1 MPQLTELRRELRF
14 SAELFQLIQT
24 LKNIA
29 ASQYHTLEKEKE
41 RFEAFMEAFADFF
54 RVVNLVDVNNPL
66 VRRASDVLGIVVV
79 TSDAGFMGG
88 LNSMVIE
95 AALEERGTRPD
106 DQVRWIVIGEKGA
119 SNYTQNG
126 RSFKYFRG
134 IVQETRYEQ
143 ALEIRDYVVQEVLEG
158 RIGHVALAYPKPIS
172 FTQQTVEVIRILPCI
187 DIFDRS
193 ASPPLA
199 AGASGASGFVNRTMT
214 QARQVIVESSFD
226 DMVKYLAEVWVAS
239 RLYEVFEDSKLAE
252 FAARAMHLEGSAQKL
267 EKDLKKL
274 KHQCFRAT
282 HEMIDKGMRE
292 SFSSRKKKKK
302 PVAA

>member
-1 MPQLTELRRELRF
+1 MPQLNELKRGLRF

-29 ASQYHTLEKEKE
+29 ASQYHMLEKEKE
-41 RFEAFMEAFADFF
+41 RFAAFMEAFADFF
-54 RVVNLVDVNNPL
+54 RVMDLVDVDNPL
-66 VRRASDVLGIVVV
+66 VRSSSGVVGIVLV

-95 AALEERGTRPD
+95 AAMQEKGTRTD
-106 DQVRWIVIGEKGA
+106 DQVRWIVVGEKGA
-119 SNYTQNG
+119 SNFTQND
-126 RSFKYFRG
+126 RTFKFFRG
-134 IVQETRYEQ
+134 ITQETRYEQ
-143 ALEIRDYVVQEVLEG
+143 ALEIRDYVVQEVLER
-158 RIGHVALAYPKPIS
+158 RIGQIAVVYPRPIS
-172 FTQQTVEVIRILPCI
+172 FTQQTVEVIRILPCA
-187 DIFDRS
+187 DLFDRS
-193 ASPPLA
+193 STPVPAPVGKGL
-199 AGASGASGFVNRTMT
+199 VKRTMA
-214 QARQVIVESSFD
+214 QARMVIVESSFD

-239 RLYEVFEDSKLAE
+239 RLYEVFEDSKLSE

-302 PVAA
+302 PAAA